1 MALPK
6 YVKMIEVGPRDG
18 IQNERNTVPTAIK
31 VAFID
36 RLSQT
41 GLKQIEIG
49 SFVSPKAIPQM
60 VDTRDVIAQIRK
72 VPGVV
77 YSTLVPNMKGFEQ
90 ALEAGIEEI
99 EIFGAVSEIFTQK
112 NINCS
117 IAESLDR
124 FAPVCE
130 AAKKHGIRIRAA
142 VSCVLGCPFEGEI
155 APEKVADV
163 TAILYEMGSY
173 EVALGDTIGTGTPEK
188 TKRMLEATTKRVPIT
203 ALAAHFHDTYGQALA
218 NIYAALEEGVAV
230 VDSSVAG
237 LGGCPYAKGATGNVA
252 SEDVL
257 YMLNGMGVETG
268 VDFDRLVDAGQFISE
283 ALGRE
288 VGSRAGLATLR
299 KRAS

>member
-1 MALPK
+1 MALPTK
-6 YVKMIEVGPRDG
+6 VKMFEVGPRDG
-18 IQNERNTVPTAIK
+18 IQNEPNRVPTAVK
-31 VAFID
+31 VEFIN
-36 RLSQT
+36 RLSET
-41 GLKQIEIG
+41 GLQQIEIG
-49 SFVSPKAIPQM
+49 AFVSPKVIPQM
-60 VDTRDVIAQIRK
+60 ADSREVVAQIRK
-72 VPGVV
+72 APSVT
-77 YSTLVPNMKGFEQ
+77 YSTLVPNMKGFDQ
-90 ALEAGIEEI
+90 ALEAGVEEI
-99 EIFGAVSEIFTQK
+99 EIFGAVSEAFSQK

-130 AAKKHGIRIRAA
+130 AAKKHGIRVRAA
-142 VSCVLGCPFEGEI
+142 VSCVLGCPYEGEI
-155 APEKVADV
+155 APEKVAEV
-163 TAILYEMGSY
+163 TEILYEMGSY

-188 TKRMLEATTKRVPIT
+188 TKRMLEAITKRVPVT
-203 ALAAHFHDTYGQALA
+203 KLSAHFHDTYGQALA

-257 YMLNGMGVETG
+257 YMLNGMGIETG
-268 VDFDRLVDAGQFISE
+268 VDFDRLVDVGHFISE

-299 KRAS
+299 KRA